1 MQYHP
6 RTFTTSPVA
15 LRGAIVLFLMLLLAL
30 VKVTNAGEL
39 SEQEQR
45 GKRLYTHGESTSGAP
60 VTALVSRG
68 ATEIPASVL
77 PCVGC
82 HGGDGKGRPEGG
94 VVPPDITWSSLSAN
108 AGHEH
113 AYGRSH
119 PAFDES
125 TLGRAI
131 THGVDSGDNALDIA
145 MPRFQMSDADL
156 QDLIAYIKRIET
168 DLDPGLSDDRI
179 RIGTLLPRAG
189 VAGSQGQAMY
199 LVLRSYFDDINSQ
212 GGIHGRQIELVP
224 GGYDQD
230 PMKVTWEARDFMEQQ
245 APFAMAS
252 GYLSGV
258 EEPISALAEE
268 FRIPMVGPYTPLPQ
282 DSSSLQRY
290 TFYLTGGL
298 VQQATVLATSRRAAA
313 GDAASRL
320 AIVHP
325 YGAVYEQA
333 VRSIL
338 TAIGGSGADD
348 VLALGYELQYFDA
361 TDFAET
367 LAKKDVGRVLFFG
380 AVTDLQRLAT
390 EAASL
395 GWSPE
400 LLLPGIYASSALF
413 EFPSAFEGSVF
424 VAYST
429 LPTDHTPRGVELFEK
444 LHEDHGL
451 DYQHSTQ
458 QISAYVAAM
467 VLAEGIKRAGRELT
481 REKLVRELEQ
491 LADFQPGLMPPISY
505 SRSRRIGALGG
516 YILELNLEQKT
527 FGTAGKWIEL
537 QH

>member
-1 MQYHP
+1 
-6 RTFTTSPVA
+6 
-15 LRGAIVLFLMLLLAL
+15 
-30 VKVTNAGEL
+30 VK
-39 SEQEQR
+39 
-45 GKRLYTHGESTSGAP
+45 
-60 VTALVSRG
+60 
-68 ATEIPASVL
+68 
-77 PCVGC
+77 
-82 HGGDGKGRPEGG
+82 
-94 VVPPDITWSSLSAN
+94 
-108 AGHEH
+108 
-113 AYGRSH
+113 
-119 PAFDES
+119 
-125 TLGRAI
+125 
-131 THGVDSGDNALDIA
+131 GVDSGDNALDIA
-145 MPRFQMSDADL
+145 MPRFQMGDADL

-179 RIGTLLPRAG
+179 RIGTFLPRAG

-199 LVLRSYFDDINSQ
+199 LVLRSYFDDINSR

-230 PMKVTWEARDFMEQQ
+230 PTKVTWEARDFMEQQ

-252 GYLSGV
+252 GYLSGI

-298 VQQATVLATSRRAAA
+298 VQQATVLAASQRAAA
-313 GDAASRL
+313 SEAASRL

-333 VRSIL
+333 VRTIL
-338 TAIGGSGADD
+338 AAVDGADD
-348 VLALGYELQYFDA
+348 VVTLGYQLPYFDA
-361 TDFAET
+361 TDFAES
-367 LAKKDVGRVLFFG
+367 LANKDIDRVLFFG
-380 AVTDLQRLAT
+380 AVTDLQRLAA
-390 EAASL
+390 EAANL

-400 LLLPGIYASSALF
+400 LLLPGIYASSGLF

-481 REKLVRELEQ
+481 REKLVLELEQ

-505 SRSRRIGALGG
+505 SHSRRIGALGA
-516 YILELNLEQKT
+516 YVLELNIEQET

-537 QH
+537 QY

>member
-1 MQYHP
+1 MHHHP
-6 RTFTTSPVA
+6 KTFTESPVA
-15 LRGAIVLFLMLLLAL
+15 LRGAIVLFMMLLLAL
-30 VKVTNAGEL
+30 VKVTHAGEL
-39 SEQEQR
+39 TEQEQR
-45 GKRLYTHGESTSGAP
+45 GKRLYTQGESLSGAP
-60 VTALVSRG
+60 ITALVSRG
-68 ATEIPASVL
+68 ATAIPASIL

-82 HGGDGKGRPEGG
+82 HGDDGKGRPEGG
-94 VVPPDITWSSLSAN
+94 VVPPDIRWSSLSAKS
-108 AGHEH
+108 GHEH

-125 TLGRAI
+125 ALGRAI
-131 THGVDSGDNALDIA
+131 TKGVDSGDNALDMA

-156 QDLIAYIKRIET
+156 QDLVAYIKRIET
-168 DLDPGLSDDRI
+168 DLDPGLSGDKI

-189 VAGSQGQAMY
+189 AAGSQGQAMY
-199 LVLRSYFDDINSQ
+199 LVLRSYFDDINSR

-230 PMKVTWEARDFMEQQ
+230 PAKAIWDARDFIEQQ
-245 APFAMAS
+245 EVFAMAS
-252 GYLSGV
+252 GYLSGI

-282 DSSSLQRY
+282 DKSSIQRY
-290 TFYLTGGL
+290 TFYLTSGL
-298 VQQATVLATSRRAAA
+298 VQQATVLATSQRVASNNSV
-313 GDAASRL
+313 SRL

-333 VRSIL
+333 VQAIL
-338 TAIGGSGADD
+338 AEVDGRGADD
-348 VLALGYELQYFDA
+348 VFTLGYQLPYLDA
-361 TDFAET
+361 ADFAEI
-367 LAKKDVGRVLFFG
+367 LSKKDIGRVLFFG
-380 AVTDLQRLAT
+380 VVTDLQRLAT

-400 LLLPGIYASSALF
+400 LMLPGIYASSDMF
-413 EFPSAFEGSVF
+413 EFPSSFEGSVF

-444 LHEDHGL
+444 LHEDYGL
-451 DYQHSTQ
+451 DYRHSTQ

-481 REKLVRELEQ
+481 REKLVLELER

-505 SRSRRIGALGG
+505 THSRRIGALGA
-516 YILELNLEQKT
+516 YVLELNIEQKS

-537 QH
+537 QY

>member
-1 MQYHP
+1 
-6 RTFTTSPVA
+6 
-15 LRGAIVLFLMLLLAL
+15 MLLLAL
-30 VKVTNAGEL
+30 VAAANAGQL

-45 GKRLYTHGESTSGAP
+45 GKRLYTQGESASGAP

-68 ATEIPASVL
+68 ATPIPASIL

-82 HGGDGKGRPEGG
+82 HGDDGQGRPEGG
-94 VVPPDITWSSLSAN
+94 VVPPDIRWSSLTAKF
-108 AGHEH
+108 GHEH

-131 THGVDSGDNALDIA
+131 THGLDSGDNALDTA
-145 MPRFQMSDADL
+145 MPRFQMSNADL

-168 DLDPGLSDDRI
+168 DLDPGLSDDKI
-179 RIGTLLPRAG
+179 RIGTLMPRAG
-189 VAGSQGQAMY
+189 AAGSQGQAMY
-199 LVLRSYFDDINSQ
+199 TVLRSYFDDINRR

-230 PMKVTWEARDFMEQQ
+230 PTQAGWEARDFIEQQ

-252 GYLSGV
+252 GYLSGI
-258 EEPISALAEE
+258 EELISALAEE

-290 TFYLTGGL
+290 TFYLTSGL
-298 VQQATVLATSRRAAA
+298 VQQATVLATSERAMS
-313 GDAASRL
+313 GDSASRL

-325 YGAVYEQA
+325 FGAVYDQA
-333 VRSIL
+333 VR
-338 TAIGGSGADD
+338 TVVKAVESGAADE
-348 VLALGYELQYFDA
+348 VVTLGYQLPYFDA

-367 LAKKDVGRVLFFG
+367 LSKKDVDRVLFFG
-380 AVTDLQRLAT
+380 AVTELQRLAT
-390 EAASL
+390 EAANL

-400 LLLPGIYASSALF
+400 LLLPGIYANSGLF
-413 EFPSAFEGSVF
+413 EFPSSFGGSVF

-444 LHEDHGL
+444 LHEDHDLG
-451 DYQHSTQ
+451 YQHSTQ

-481 REKLVRELEQ
+481 REKLVLELEQ

-505 SRSRRIGALGG
+505 THSRRIGALGG
-516 YILELNLEQKT
+516 YMMKLDLEQKS
-527 FGTAGKWIEL
+527 FGTASKWIEL
-537 QH
+537 QP

>member
-1 MQYHP
+1 MQHHP
-6 RTFTTSPVA
+6 EIFTTPRVA
-15 LRGAIVLFLMLLLAL
+15 LRGAIVLFMMLLLAL

-45 GKRLYTHGESTSGAP
+45 GKRLYTQGESTSGAP
-60 VTALVSRG
+60 VTAVVSRG
-68 ATEIPASVL
+68 ATEITASIL

-82 HGGDGKGRPEGG
+82 HGDDGRGRPEGG
-94 VVPPDITWSSLSAN
+94 VVPPDIRWSSLSAKS
-108 AGHEH
+108 GHEH
-113 AYGRSH
+113 SYGRSH

-125 TLGRAI
+125 ALGRAI
-131 THGVDSGDNALDIA
+131 TKGVDSGDNALDMA
-145 MPRFQMSDADL
+145 MPRFQMSEADL

-168 DLDPGLSDDRI
+168 DLDPGLSDDKI

-189 VAGSQGQAMY
+189 AAGSQGQAMY
-199 LVLRSYFDDINSQ
+199 QVLKSYFDDVNSR

-230 PMKVTWEARDFMEQQ
+230 PTKATWEARDFIEQQ
-245 APFAMAS
+245 AIFAMAG
-252 GYLSGV
+252 GYLSGI
-258 EEPISALAEE
+258 EGPISGLADE

-290 TFYLTGGL
+290 TFYLTSGL
-298 VQQATVLATSRRAAA
+298 VQQATVLATSQLLSSANS
-313 GDAASRL
+313 ASRL

-325 YGAVYEQA
+325 YGAVYEEAVQA
-333 VRSIL
+333 IIAEVDD
-338 TAIGGSGADD
+338 GGADD
-348 VLALGYELQYFDA
+348 VFTLGYQMPYLDA
-361 TDFAET
+361 ADFAEI
-367 LAKKDVGRVLFFG
+367 LSKKEVGRVLFFG
-380 AVTDLQRLAT
+380 TVTDLQRLAA
-390 EAASL
+390 EAANL

-400 LLLPGIYASSALF
+400 LMLPGIYASSGLF

-481 REKLVRELEQ
+481 REKLVLELEQ
-491 LADFQPGLMPPISY
+491 LADFQPGLMPPISF
-505 SRSRRIGALGG
+505 SHSRRIGALGA
-516 YILELNLEQKT
+516 YVLELNIEQES
-527 FGTAGKWIEL
+527 FGSAGKWIEL
-537 QH
+537 QY

>member
-1 MQYHP
+1 MHHHP

-15 LRGAIVLFLMLLLAL
+15 LRGAIVLFMMLLLAL

-45 GKRLYTHGESTSGAP
+45 GKRLYTLGESTSGAP
-60 VTALVSRG
+60 VTAVVSRG
-68 ATEIPASVL
+68 ATEISASIL

-82 HGGDGKGRPEGG
+82 HGDDGRGRPEGG
-94 VVPPDITWSSLSAN
+94 VVPPDITWSSLSAKS
-108 AGHEH
+108 GHEH
-113 AYGRSH
+113 PYGRSH
-119 PAFDES
+119 PAFNES
-125 TLGRAI
+125 ALGRVI
-131 THGVDSGDNALDIA
+131 VKGIDSGGNALDMA
-145 MPRFQMSDADL
+145 MPRFQMSEADL
-156 QDLIAYIKRIET
+156 QDLIAYVKRIET

-189 VAGSQGQAMY
+189 AAGSQGQAMY
-199 LVLRSYFDDINSQ
+199 QVLRSYFDDINSR

-230 PMKVTWEARDFMEQQ
+230 PTKATWEARDFIEQQ

-252 GYLSGV
+252 GYLSGI
-258 EEPISALAEE
+258 EGPISALAEE
-268 FRIPMVGPYTPLPQ
+268 YRIPMVGPYTPLPQ
-282 DSSSLQRY
+282 DGNSLQRY
-290 TFYLTGGL
+290 TFYLTSGL
-298 VQQATVLATSRRAAA
+298 VQQATVLAASKRVIS
-313 GDAASRL
+313 DDSASRL
-320 AIVHP
+320 AIVYP
-325 YGAVYEQA
+325 YGAVYDQA
-333 VRSIL
+333 VRTIL
-338 TAIGGSGADD
+338 SVVDGDGMDD
-348 VLALGYELQYFDA
+348 VVTLGYQLPYFDA

-367 LAKKDVGRVLFFG
+367 LSKQDIDRVLFLG
-380 AVTDLQRLAT
+380 AVTDLQRLAA
-390 EAASL
+390 EAANL

-400 LLLPGIYASSALF
+400 LLLPGIYASSGLF

-451 DYQHSTQ
+451 DYRHSTQ

-481 REKLVRELEQ
+481 REKLVLELEQ

-505 SRSRRIGALGG
+505 SHSRRIGALGG
-516 YILELNLEQKT
+516 YMLELNLEQKS

-537 QH
+537 QY

>member
-1 MQYHP
+1 VQNQTKRY
-6 RTFTTSPVA
+6 F
-15 LRGAIVLFLMLLLAL
+15 LAIFSVLLLAP
-30 VKVTNAGEL
+30 VTATPVGEL
-39 SEQEQR
+39 TEQEQR
-45 GKRLYTHGESTSGAP
+45 GKRLYTQGESMSGAP
-60 VTALVSRG
+60 VTALMSRG

-82 HGGDGKGRPEGG
+82 HGDDGKGRPEGG
-94 VVPPDITWSSLSAN
+94 VVPPDITWSSLSAKS
-108 AGHEH
+108 GHAH

-119 PAFDES
+119 PAFDEAA
-125 TLGRAI
+125 LGRAI
-131 THGVDSGDNALDIA
+131 LKGVDSGDNALDTA

-168 DLDPGLSDDRI
+168 DLDPGLSDDKI

-189 VAGSQGQAMY
+189 AAGSQGQAMY
-199 LVLRSYFDDINSQ
+199 QVLRSYFDDINSR

-224 GGYDQD
+224 GGYDQE
-230 PMKVTWEARDFMEQQ
+230 PTQATWEARDFIEQQ
-245 APFAMAS
+245 AVFAMAGGYVS
-252 GYLSGV
+252 GIEG
-258 EEPISALAEE
+258 PISALAEE

-282 DSSSLQRY
+282 DNSSLQRY

-298 VQQATVLATSRRAAA
+298 VQQATVLAASKRVTS
-313 GDAASRL
+313 DDSSSRL

-325 YGAVYEQA
+325 YGAVYDHA
-333 VRSIL
+333 VRNVL
-338 TAIGGSGADD
+338 AAVDGSGADAI
-348 VLALGYELQYFDA
+348 LSLGYELSYFDA

-367 LAKKDVGRVLFFG
+367 LSKQDIDRVLFFG
-380 AVTDLQRLAT
+380 AVTDLQRLAA
-390 EAASL
+390 EAADL
-395 GWSPE
+395 EWSPE
-400 LLLPGIYASSALF
+400 LLLPGIYASSGLF
-413 EFPSAFEGSVF
+413 EFPSAFDGSVF

-481 REKLVRELEQ
+481 REKLVLELEQ
-491 LADFQPGLMPPISY
+491 LAGFQPGLMPPISY

-516 YILELNLEQKT
+516 YILELNIEQKS
-527 FGTAGKWIEL
+527 FGTAGKWIDL